1 MTDKEWTYLG
11 NAKTTTSKDREPV
24 VVSAPAANLF
34 WADNQSGQ
42 SMDIKFLVDGKSTSS
57 LPSNIDEG
65 KIRLI
70 NTVDGTRNKL
80 DMSINGQ
87 VHTLIEN
94 IPSVQH
100 PNELKAAVIIGSP
113 VADKPKEL
121 KTLFASSN
129 NQGSDIEEHYP
140 VILKVTGD
148 TSLATDMIHNV
159 NDISDEEIGVIMDSL
174 KNNSFATITNEMAAT
189 GGIAVMY
196 GKEWGYDQARLFLK
210 DIMYQG
216 KFSLRPVQQWG
227 GGLALIFKGNHTSTR
242 FLNAVK
248 YALLNTKI
256 DKVSTYFEI
265 SKKGFGDAVKT
276 SAKEATPFKGGNVIG
291 YIVAAGFNIQDFIKK
306 DMTEQNFAELMAN
319 LGITFFKAW
328 GAGLLGIL
336 FVGIWMPLA
345 APTLILIGTGV
356 GATILV
362 GMGLDWLDY
371 KIGISNRISDTLK
384 RAFPELTTS
393 EIVKKQINENQKK
406 IDNMIGAHAMHGSGM
421 FGF

>member
-65 KIRLI
+65 KTRLI

-87 VHTLIEN
+87 VHTLLEN
-94 IPSVQH
+94 IPPVQH

-121 KTLFASSN
+121 KTLFSSPN
-129 NQGSDIEEHYP
+129 SQSSDIEEHYP
-140 VILKVTGD
+140 VILKAIGD
-148 TSLATDMIHNV
+148 TSLATSMIHNV
-159 NDISDEEIGVIMDSL
+159 DDISDEEVGFIMDSL

-189 GGIAVMY
+189 SGIAVMY

-242 FLNAVK
+242 FLNAIK

-256 DKVSTYFEI
+256 DKTSTYFEV
-265 SKKGFGDAVKT
+265 SKKSFGEAFKT
-276 SAKEATPFKGGNVIG
+276 SAKEAIPFKGGNVIG

-319 LGITFFKAW
+319 LGITFFKVW
-328 GAGLLGIL
+328 WAGLLGIL
-336 FVGIWMPLA
+336 ITALFMPA
-345 APTLILIGTGV
+345 SAPVLLFISVGV
-356 GATILV
+356 GFTIV
-362 GMGLDWLDY
+362 AGMFLDWVDY
-371 KIGISNRISDTLK
+371 EFGVSSRISEILK
-384 RAFPELTTS
+384 SAFPELTTS
-393 EIVKKQINENQKK
+393 EILKKQINDNQQK
-406 IDNMIGAHAMHGSGM
+406 IDNMIGERAMNNSGM

>member
-65 KIRLI
+65 KTRLI
-70 NTVDGTRNKL
+70 NTVGGTRNKL

-94 IPSVQH
+94 IPPVQH

-113 VADKPKEL
+113 VSDKPKEL

-148 TSLATDMIHNV
+148 TSLATDIIHNV
-159 NDISDEEIGVIMDSL
+159 NDISDEEIGVIMNSL

-227 GGLALIFKGNHTSTR
+227 GGLALIFKGNHTSVR

-256 DKVSTYFEI
+256 DKTSTYFEV
-265 SKKGFGDAVKT
+265 SKKAFGEAFKT
-276 SAKEATPFKGGNVIG
+276 SAKEAIPFKGGNVIG
-291 YIVAAGFNIQDFIKK
+291 YIVAAEFNIQDFIKK
-306 DMTEQNFAELMAN
+306 DMTKQNFAELMAN

-328 GAGLLGIL
+328 AAGLLGIL
-336 FVGIWMPLA
+336 IVAAWIPVS
-345 APTLILIGTGV
+345 APTLILISAGTMITITV
-356 GATILV
+356 GIF
-362 GMGLDWLDY
+362 LDWVDY
-371 KIGISNRISDTLK
+371 KVGISRQINETLK
-384 RAFPELTTS
+384 SAFPSLTTS
-393 EIVKKQINENQKK
+393 EIVTKQINDNQQK
-406 IDNMIGAHAMHGSGM
+406 IDNMIGERAMNNFGM
-421 FGF
+421 FGL